1 MKILF
6 IYSQWLTQIISKMK
20 GFVAAEA
27 SPLGILTESKKKL
40 LLHHLILVARYH
52 TERNTT

>member
-27 SPLGILTESKKKL
+27 SLLGIPTETKKKL